1 MVKKAAAVLASI
13 IAVTTSTAVYAAETP
28 QTVIDE
34 TGTGTSI
41 SITDIT
47 PREEDTDEAKVQYTT
62 GSFYP
67 VEVQTT
73 EEAGTRLLVKT
84 FVVPE
89 GTNPQ
94 VLIEEGLTRRK
105 SSLDFRKNS
114 KLFQPYISVLSAFP

>member
-89 GTNPQ
+89 GF
-94 VLIEEGLTRRK
+94 VK
-105 SSLDFRKNS
+105 
-114 KLFQPYISVLSAFP
+114 

>member
-1 MVKKAAAVLASI
+1 MIWKRRKYSFKWGEQDMVKKITAVLACI
-13 IAVTTSTAVYAAETP
+13 IAVTASTAVYAAETP

-34 TGTGTSI
+34 NSSGTSI

-47 PREEDTDEAKVQYTT
+47 PREEEADEAKEQYTT

-67 VEVQTT
+67 VEIQTA

-94 VLIEEGLTRRK
+94 VLIEKGLTRRGN
-105 SSLDFRKNS
+105 R
-114 KLFQPYISVLSAFP
+114 V

>member
-1 MVKKAAAVLASI
+1 MIWKRRKYNFKRDEQDMVKKITAVLACI
-13 IAVTTSTAVYAAETP
+13 IAVTASTAVYAAETP

-41 SITDIT
+41 SITDIM
-47 PREEDTDEAKVQYTT
+47 PREEEADEAKEQYTA
-62 GSFYP
+62 GFYP
-67 VEVQTT
+67 VEIQTA

-94 VLIEEGLTRRK
+94 VLIEEGLTRRGN
-105 SSLDFRKNS
+105 R
-114 KLFQPYISVLSAFP
+114 V